1 MDSKRLDA
9 NRTYP
14 TFSGDP
20 ATDHA
25 LWGLSVVLWEI
36 AKGALAKE

>member
-14 TFSGDP
+14 TLSGDP
-20 ATDHA
+20 STDHVV
-25 LWGLSVVLWEI
+25 WGLSVVLWEI
-36 AKGALAKE
+36 GKDALTKE

>member
-14 TFSGDP
+14 TFSGGP
-20 ATDHA
+20 STDRA
-25 LWGLSVVLWEI
+25 VWGLSVVLSEI
-36 AKGALAKE
+36 VKNALAKE